1 MPGLNERAL
10 LRIHKV
16 RLPTLIN
23 FFLLIFFLQLISLKS
38 YEMITNKSY
47 QTFETVTSS
56 VKTKVKGYGY
66 VPTNAKDLKL
76 KKSDPDYYRK
86 LFEFNPNF
94 TYRIID
100 PVNF

>member
-1 MPGLNERAL
+1 MTCIR
-10 LRIHKV
+10 
-16 RLPTLIN
+16 
-23 FFLLIFFLQLISLKS
+23 FFFDKKS

-76 KKSDPDYYRK
+76 RKSDPDYYRK

-100 PVNF
+100 PVFMLNIYF